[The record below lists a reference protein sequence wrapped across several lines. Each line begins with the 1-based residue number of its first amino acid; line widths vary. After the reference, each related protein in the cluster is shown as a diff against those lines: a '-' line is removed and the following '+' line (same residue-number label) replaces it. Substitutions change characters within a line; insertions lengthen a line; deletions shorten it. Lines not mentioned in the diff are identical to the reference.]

1 MLVSGTAGAHPGF
14 AGSPG
19 AMRSGCGSRRG
30 LLGPGLV
37 LVAVGDGRPISC
49 TTRNKAEVT
58 RTPRRG
64 PVSRYEL
71 PLLSPLGGHWAGL
84 RRGYGLPHWH
94 VGGSSTADMVAAS
107 SAVTGARAV
116 RILLVLWMKLLPVLA
131 RAWLPRKLDRRICRS
146 IRGLILG
153 SRGGWG
159 ARLYGGAWGQP
170 AEAAPS
176 NADIKPVSLHGPPL
190 SAGSRPDRETR
201 PERAVY
207 GCARFSR

>member
-1 MLVSGTAGAHPGF
+1 MHDQEQG
-14 AGSPG
+14 
-19 AMRSGCGSRRG
+19 RSNPDAQTR
-30 LLGPGLV
+30 PV
-37 LVAVGDGRPISC
+37 LVTSC
-49 TTRNKAEVT
+49 PAAQPVWADI
-58 RTPRRG
+58 G
-64 PVSRYEL
+64 PAH
-71 PLLSPLGGHWAGL
+71 GG
-84 RRGYGLPHWH
+84 GYGLPHWH

-116 RILLVLWMKLLPVLA
+116 RILLVLRMKLLPVLA
-131 RAWLPRKLDRRICRS
+131 RAWLPRKLDLRICRS

-207 GCARFSR
+207 GCARFSRGQPVPSRQLL